1 MNNWI
6 EFCLLPN
13 FPSELIH
20 FPTNKIRRI
29 LKQRI
34 YKDITYSF
42 SREESSGGDT
52 PEDESQLEEDDIQ
65 IQNLQI

>member
-1 MNNWI
+1 M
-6 EFCLLPN
+6 L
-13 FPSELIH
+13 
-20 FPTNKIRRI
+20 
-29 LKQRI
+29 
-34 YKDITYSF
+34 KDITYSF